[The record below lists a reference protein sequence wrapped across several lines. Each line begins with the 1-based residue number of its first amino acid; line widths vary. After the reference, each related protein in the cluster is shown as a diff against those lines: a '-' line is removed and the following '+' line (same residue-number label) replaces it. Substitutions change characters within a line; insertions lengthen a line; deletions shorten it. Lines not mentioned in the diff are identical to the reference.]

1 MKIEFSGMLDGEA
14 KKFAVKQFNKYR
26 VNLAIANNFCGQYG
40 G

>member
-26 VNLAIANNFCGQYG
+26 VNLAIANNSCGQYDG
-40 G
+40 